1 MSRKPFSTL
10 YEQVLFETFSASDLS
25 DIDYF
30 LLFSLLH
37 EYEFREAPGV
47 KSFGLTQREAS
58 ETLAALWS
66 ATHLK
71 EELPDK
77 KKNPESHYT
86 HWYWK
91 WNTEWGQYKHSKNL
105 TAAEVARFDQLKKQI
120 LEHGAFKLI
129 QKEDD
134 C

>member
-37 EYEFREAPGV
+37 EYEFREAPDV

-58 ETLAALWS
+58 ETLAVLWS

-77 KKNPESHYT
+77 KKNPESHYDLAPNVDPVFKR
-86 HWYWK
+86 HLP
-91 WNTEWGQYKHSKNL
+91 NLHS
-105 TAAEVARFDQLKKQI
+105 QLS
-120 LEHGAFKLI
+120 
-129 QKEDD
+129 
-134 C
+134 